1 MCIRDSFCSED
12 LGGFYLDILKDRLYT
27 NAKDSLTRKSA
38 QTVLQTITRSMLQW
52 MAPFLSFTAEEAWQ
66 IFAHRTADQ
75 TTIFTSEYQAIQ
87 TSDTGDALIQKWT
100 EIRRI
105 RQDVTKAIEL
115 KRENGELGSSLQ
127 AEIVIQAPSFEASL
141 LKTIQDDLKFVMITS
156 SAQVEEIDGVPLQV
170 FVRTSSHAKCIRC
183 WHYAPTVGSNPQHP
197 ELCQRCEM
205 NLFADGE
212 IRQYA

>member
-1 MCIRDSFCSED
+1 M
-12 LGGFYLDILKDRLYT
+12 
-27 NAKDSLTRKSA
+27 
-38 QTVLQTITRSMLQW
+38 
-52 MAPFLSFTAEEAWQ
+52 
-66 IFAHRTADQ
+66 
-75 TTIFTSEYQAIQ
+75 
-87 TSDTGDALIQKWT
+87 IQKWT

-127 AEIVIQAPSFEASL
+127 AEIVIQAPSFEAGL
-141 LKTIQDDLKFVMITS
+141 LKSIQDDLKFVMITS